1 MSKIIGAVEIGTSQ
15 AKALIGEVGDAG
27 SLSIVGMATRRNEG
41 MRKGEIVDFRKAAS
55 AVHAALEEAE
65 KMSGTTVDSVYL
77 AQTGSHLRGHM
88 LRGSASVSSSD
99 NRVSPHDVQRAAIEA
114 KRRQPDEG
122 RSYVHHVRT
131 PIILDDKIIDD
142 PVGMMG
148 KKIDLG
154 YWSIDGDDQAI
165 QSGLNVISN
174 YSLEVNDLILSSIAS
189 ATMVAGPDL
198 RRAGTLVIDMG
209 AGVTDFVLY
218 RQGYVAYTGVIP
230 VGGDHVTGDISMG
243 LRVLEPYAEKL
254 KLEYGQATPL
264 ADEQAEDVW
273 IIGNKTIG
281 DRAVPRKA
289 IADVVHVRIA
299 ELFEIISKE
308 LGPLLKP
315 ENLQGGIL
323 LTGGGSQLKGVEE
336 VASKVLGQPFAGP
349 VFPTGISDELA
360 QPENSTVLGLLH
372 YGLEDHSLPGDSS
385 QAGGSR
391 PSGQTRSI
399 CRNRRI
405 IFFSF
410 LILHI
415 SNANPHPS

>member
-99 NRVSPHDVQRAAIEA
+99 NRVSSHDVQRAAIEA

-131 PIILDDKIIDD
+131 PIILDDKMIDD

-299 ELFEIISKE
+299 ELFEIICKE

-336 VASKVLGQPFAGP
+336 VASKVLGQPVRRAG
-349 VFPTGISDELA
+349 FPTGISDELA

-385 QAGGSR
+385 QQEEVGLLGKLGRFVGIGG
-391 PSGQTRSI
+391 
-399 CRNRRI
+399 
-405 IFFSF
+405 
-410 LILHI
+410 
-415 SNANPHPS
+415 